1 MLGSKTSYNID
12 ALLEDWNSLVGLA
25 DRCRNRGPL
34 CLLLRLLTVECG
46 QFGTMFRGLIDQE
59 LPLHRNQRWACLT
72 RRIKVGKRIAAIRE
86 RCSHACSVKPG
97 RDEVA
102 PQMITFGFVHRSVEF
117 DQNIAGFDVSV
128 TDVDGAH
135 DPGLKGLHDLV
146 RSLGMILP
154 AAEATISIWPR
165 QAQASP
171 RQKTPAIVTAMPRP
185 NGEGGVS
192 MISSAAEEGDLFAVA
207 AIARA
212 WQRDDIAVPYGVRP
226 ADDEAPRSVRLS

>member
-1 MLGSKTSYNID
+1 MVKERLTNID
-12 ALLEDWNSLVGLA
+12 ALLEDWNSLLGLA

-86 RCSHACSVKPG
+86 RCSHACSVKPR

-102 PQMITFGFVHRSVEF
+102 PQMITFGFVHRWVEF

-135 DPGLKGLHDLV
+135 DPGLKGLHDLGAV
-146 RSLGMILP
+146 TRDDLARRGGDDINL
-154 AAEATISIWPR
+154 
-165 QAQASP
+165 AQAGPSQSQAENASD
-171 RQKTPAIVTAMPRP
+171 RHCDAPAQWRRRRLHDLERR
-185 NGEGGVS
+185 GQ
-192 MISSAAEEGDLFAVA
+192 EGDLLAVA

-212 WQRDDIAVPYGVRP
+212 WQRDDIV
-226 ADDEAPRSVRLS
+226 S